1 MQVDGTIKVWLTLLC
16 YFASGIPGGQ
26 RIRIKRLYDKFKP
39 HETFYYLGMPGTI
52 SPQYVKAAGKTLE
65 QKFGATDQEAAKA
78 LTDSKDTPGAYYYN
92 NFLKTT
98 FIKIFDTSNDIT
110 VEVMF

>member
-1 MQVDGTIKVWLTLLC
+1 
-16 YFASGIPGGQ
+16 
-26 RIRIKRLYDKFKP
+26 
-39 HETFYYLGMPGTI
+39 MPGTI